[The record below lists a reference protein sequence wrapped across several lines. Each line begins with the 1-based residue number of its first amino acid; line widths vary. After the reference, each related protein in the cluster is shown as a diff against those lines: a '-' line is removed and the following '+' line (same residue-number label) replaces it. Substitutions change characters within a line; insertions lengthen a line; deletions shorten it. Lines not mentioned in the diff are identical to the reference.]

1 MVEKDI
7 AIGGKAFEDSRALQS
22 APVSTE
28 DSKSPQNFDMREFQP
43 PALAKLLDSIPAP
56 ALLIDPLSRIVFA
69 NHSCSR
75 ISRNPEKLRG
85 LSLLTLFPEQ
95 SVVPEIQRLTEQVFS
110 TGKSQVIDSTLEI
123 MGQRVKSRLY
133 LQAMGL
139 GENKWMVLFVE
150 DLAGEQTQAPP
161 IQPYHDEFRNRI
173 AVCGNTQKFPFD
185 NHQRLALA
193 LRGSDLGLW
202 DVDLLEHRV
211 FVDNT
216 WTEIV
221 GYPPDEIEPSASF
234 WLDHVHPDD
243 SQRLL
248 NAWNEHLGGYAE
260 RFKAEHRIRT
270 KSGEWKW
277 LMARGKVVQR
287 DDQDKPLRISG
298 VVIDVTD
305 RKCAEEKL
313 LQVAR
318 VFTDAIDPIFI
329 VDLKDTVI
337 DLNRSAEHTYGW
349 NRENLIGKSILTI
362 VPPEFRERAEMFH
375 ERSKRGER
383 VENVDV
389 VHVTKSG
396 VTIPI
401 LLSLSVL
408 TNEKAEPVGIAIIT
422 KDLSNLKRTEEM
434 LHAQMEGLKR
444 SNKDLEEFAYL
455 AAHDLREPLIGIA
468 AYAKV
473 LQKRYK
479 ENLDAQAHRF
489 ISRTLD
495 TITRMDCLIQ
505 SLLSYSR
512 LEGDARNLEPTDC
525 NLALTQALANLRSAI
540 EASGAKV
547 INGSLPTVKANPGL
561 LVQVFQNL
569 ISNAIRFAGDELL
582 QIHIG
587 ALREGTEWT
596 FFVKDNGI
604 GIEPPYFDRIFRIFQ
619 RLESSLDRPGTGIG
633 LANCKKIVERHGGR
647 IWVESKPGEGS
658 TFFFTIPDWKTSGT

>member
-1 MVEKDI
+1 
-7 AIGGKAFEDSRALQS
+7 
-22 APVSTE
+22 
-28 DSKSPQNFDMREFQP
+28 
-43 PALAKLLDSIPAP
+43 
-56 ALLIDPLSRIVFA
+56 
-69 NHSCSR
+69 
-75 ISRNPEKLRG
+75 
-85 LSLLTLFPEQ
+85 
-95 SVVPEIQRLTEQVFS
+95 VVPEIQRLTEKLFF
-110 TGKSQVIDSTLEI
+110 TGKSQAIDVTLEI
-123 MGQRVKSRLY
+123 TGRRIRSRLY
-133 LQAMGL
+133 LQATRFG
-139 GENKWMVLFVE
+139 NSKWMVLLVE
-150 DLAGEQTQAPP
+150 ELGGERFQMTPNQL
-161 IQPYHDEFRNRI
+161 YGDELWNETLQEGS
-173 AVCGNTQKFPFD
+173 AEKSPFD
-185 NHQRLALA
+185 NPQRLAFS
-193 LRGSDLGLW
+193 LRGSGLGLW
-202 DVDLLEHRV
+202 DVDLQEDKI
-211 FVDNT
+211 FVNNT
-216 WTEIV
+216 WTDIV
-221 GYPPDEIEPSASF
+221 GYSPDEIEPRTSF
-234 WLDHVHPDD
+234 WLDHIHPDD

-248 NAWNEHLGGYAE
+248 NAWNEHLAGYAE

-277 LMARGKVVQR
+277 LMARGKVVER

-313 LQVAR
+313 LQIAK
-318 VFTDAIDPIFI
+318 VFIDAIDPIFI
-329 VDLKDTVI
+329 LNLKDAVI

-349 NRENLIGKSILTI
+349 NREDLIDESILTI
-362 VPPEFRERAEMFH
+362 VPPEFRERAEEFL
-375 ERSKRGER
+375 ERCKRGEK
-383 VENVDV
+383 VENVEI
-389 VHVTKSG
+389 VHITKSG
-396 VTIPI
+396 ATIPV
-401 LLSLSVL
+401 LLSLSLL
-408 TNEKAEPVGIAIIT
+408 TNEKAEPVGIATIT

-444 SNKDLEEFAYL
+444 SNRDLEEFAYL

-479 ENLDAQAHRF
+479 ENLDAQAHQF

-525 NLALTQALANLRSAI
+525 SRALAQALANLGSAI

-547 INGSLPTVKANPGL
+547 ISGSLPTVTANPGL

-569 ISNAIRFAGDELL
+569 ISNAIRYAGDGLL
-582 QIHIG
+582 EIHIG

-619 RLESSLDRPGTGIG
+619 RLESGLDRPGTGIG

-647 IWVESKPGEGS
+647 IWVESKPGKGS